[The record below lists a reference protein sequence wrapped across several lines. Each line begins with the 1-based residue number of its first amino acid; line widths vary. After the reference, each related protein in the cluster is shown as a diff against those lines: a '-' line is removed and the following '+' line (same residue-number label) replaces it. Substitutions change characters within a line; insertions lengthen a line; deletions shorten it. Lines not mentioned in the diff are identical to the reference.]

1 MVVLL
6 SVHPSHQKDMHSDH
20 AIEVSPRVIALN
32 RSFWQYLDKVCGALS
47 TPNHQAPRRTVAK
60 LAPNSNFLDNLSG
73 TIAYLAKFSA
83 PLFYFF
89 VQERQMGL
97 FSKDIR
103 TMDDLLLHGL
113 QDIYYAEQQITKAL
127 PKMIDQAT
135 NRDLAQGLKLHL
147 EETNKQIDR
156 LDQVFKKLGK
166 KPSGTDCPAID
177 GLIKE
182 ADATAGDI
190 EDKSVLDAAI
200 VANAQAV
207 EHYEIARYGTLI
219 AWAEE
224 LGHDDIVRF
233 LTTNLNEEK
242 AANTKLNTVAL
253 RKGVNRKAAS

>member
-1 MVVLL
+1 MEPLSLKMVDRIARFGL
-6 SVHPSHQKDMHSDH
+6 S
-20 AIEVSPRVIALN
+20 I
-32 RSFWQYLDKVCGALS
+32 FS
-47 TPNHQAPRRTVAK
+47 TEDDV
-60 LAPNSNFLDNLSG
+60 
-73 TIAYLAKFSA
+73 
-83 PLFYFF
+83 
-89 VQERQMGL
+89 GL
-97 FSKDIR
+97 FSKDIK
-103 TMDDLLLHGL
+103 TMDDMLLHGL

-135 NRDLAQGLKLHL
+135 NRDLAQGLKTHL
-147 EETNKQIDR
+147 EETNTQIER
-156 LDQVFKKLGK
+156 LDQVFKKLGQ

-182 ADATAGDI
+182 ADETSGEI
-190 EDKSVLDAAI
+190 SDKSVLDAAI

-242 AANTKLNTVAL
+242 AANSKLNTVAL